1 VGSRAIVGFNQA
13 ALAHSLNLAGTK
25 AQLVADE
32 KFFET
37 LDHLLEAVIRATR
50 QVPTE
55 HLMWRPSDRDRSL
68 KLFCY
73 HILADPENIL
83 ESIRTQTYDGTFKF
97 GYKAASESFQ
107 HMDEVARFGEET
119 RIRVRQRARTITA
132 EELDRTIDGYSGQ
145 TNGHTLLHHVSG
157 HTAHHLLQLYEFL
170 RMIGVEPND
179 PLTEEDLKGI
189 PKPKKL
195 W

>member
-1 VGSRAIVGFNQA
+1 VGFNRA
-13 ALAHSLNLAGTK
+13 ALAHSLNLDNTR
-25 AQLVADE
+25 AQFVADD

-73 HILADPENIL
+73 HILADPANIL
-83 ESIRTQTYDGTFKF
+83 ESIRTRHYDGTFKF
-97 GYKAASESFQ
+97 AYKEASESFKN
-107 HMDEVARFGEET
+107 MEEVARFGEESRT
-119 RIRVRQRARTITA
+119 RVRQGAQTITG

-145 TNGHTLLHHVSG
+145 TNGHTLLHHVLG

-170 RMIGVEPND
+170 RMIGLEPND